1 MVKPTA
7 LNRIAGRKTS
17 YNRPTVGI
25 VIFLVLLVIYG
36 ANTKSF
42 FTLFQFKDIIL
53 NSTLAVA
60 LAAVGEG
67 IVIISGGFDMSVG
80 ATVIL
85 LNVILVST
93 HTNAAFGGIFVWS
106 LICLGI
112 GVLVGLFNGFLVA
125 IVRLP
130 SIIATVATMFILQ
143 GIALLVMPVPTGSVP
158 KGYINFW
165 TGAIGG
171 IIPISLICFLLLIV
185 ILIALK
191 NSSFGTNLFAIG
203 SDEYAAYL
211 NGIQVTRTKLAA
223 YALAGFFYGLA
234 GLYVT
239 AQMGSGDPTLAS
251 SLMLSVFAAVVVG
264 GIRIGGGK
272 GSFIGSIIGAG
283 IMNLTVM
290 TLFVMGVSSYWG
302 PISNGIILIG
312 AVIMTSLWNR

>member
-1 MVKPTA
+1 MKPNT
-7 LNRIAGRKTS
+7 LNRISAAKTS

-25 VIFLVLLVIYG
+25 VIFLVLLVVYA

-42 FTLFQFKDIIL
+42 FSLFQIKDIIL
-53 NSTLAVA
+53 NSTLAIA
-60 LAAVGEG
+60 LAAVGEA

-93 HTNAAFGGIFVWS
+93 HTNGAFGGIIPWS
-106 LICLGI
+106 LICLAI
-112 GVLVGLFNGFLVA
+112 GVLVGLFNGLLVA
-125 IVRLP
+125 IIRLP
-130 SIIATVATMFILQ
+130 SIIATLATMFILQ
-143 GIALLVMPVPTGSVP
+143 GLALLVMPVPTGSVP
-158 KGYINFW
+158 SGYIHFW
-165 TGAIGG
+165 TGAVGG
-171 IIPISLICFLLLIV
+171 VIPVSLICFLLLIA

-211 NGIQVTRTKLAA
+211 NGIRVTRIKLEA
-223 YALAGFFYGLA
+223 YTLAGFFYGLSA
-234 GLYVT
+234 LYIT

-264 GIRIGGGK
+264 GIRVGGGK

-290 TLFVMGVSSYWG
+290 TLFVLGVSSYWG
-302 PISNGIILIG
+302 PITNGIILVG
-312 AVIMTSLWNR
+312 AVIATALWNR